1 MNVEILTQIE
11 IIFGSIGIILGLF
24 FGIFLLQSRRSQ
36 PHANLFLAIY
46 LLAFSLRIGKSV
58 FHNYFEIDATLRT
71 VFLTVLLCVGPSL
84 WLYTKHRL
92 KPHSRKSRSE
102 ALHFVPFLLLLSTS
116 WLIPND
122 GTSFIFVLFYNGLTA
137 HIFGYCMFALLWFL
151 KQKDPVRS
159 EEEAKT
165 KIWLRYFLLINLVVI
180 ILYFLIS
187 QLIIPFYIGISFLFS
202 LVVVFFSIWAL
213 KNPFLFKIPREK
225 YRSSYIN
232 DQTANELMQRLHD
245 MMKEEKPY
253 LDPQLTQ
260 VKLSESMDVS
270 VKELSQV
277 INQIAFINYSEF
289 ISGYRV
295 EEAKRLLTSPSHANF
310 TIAAI
315 AYECGFNSIS
325 SFNALFKK
333 HAGMTAIVYQKSHQ

>member
-11 IIFGSIGIILGLF
+11 IIFGSIGIILGVF
-24 FGIFLLQSRRSQ
+24 FGVFLLQSRRSQ

-46 LLAFSLRIGKSV
+46 LLAFSLRIGKSL

-92 KPHSRKSRSE
+92 KPHSHKKRFE
-102 ALHFVPFLLLLSTS
+102 ALHYIPFLFLLLTC

-122 GTSFIFVLFYNGLTA
+122 GSSFAFVLFYNGLTA
-137 HIFGYCMFALLWFL
+137 HMFGYCLLAFLWFL
-151 KQKDPVRS
+151 RQKNQVLS
-159 EEEAKT
+159 QEEAKT
-165 KIWLRYFLLINLVVI
+165 RIWLRYFLLVNLVVI

-187 QLIIPFYIGISFLFS
+187 QLIIPFYIGLSFLFS

-213 KNPFLFKIPREK
+213 KNPFLFKISREK
-225 YRSSYIN
+225 YSSSPIN
-232 DQTANELMQRLHD
+232 DQRAIELMERLHSI
-245 MMKEEKPY
+245 MKEEKPY
-253 LDPQLTQ
+253 LDPQLVQ
-260 VKLSESMDVS
+260 AKLSETMGVS

-277 INQIAFINYSEF
+277 INQVEFINYSEF
-289 ISGYRV
+289 ISRYRV
-295 EEAKRLLTSPSHANF
+295 GEAKRLLASPSHSHF
-310 TIAAI
+310 TIATI

-333 HAGMTAIVYQKSHQ
+333 HASMTAILYQKSHQ